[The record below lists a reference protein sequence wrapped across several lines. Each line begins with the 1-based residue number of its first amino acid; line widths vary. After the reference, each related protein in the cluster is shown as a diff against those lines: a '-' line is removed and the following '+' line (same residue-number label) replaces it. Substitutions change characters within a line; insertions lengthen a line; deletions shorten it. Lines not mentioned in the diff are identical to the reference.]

1 MVLAHPSVLS
11 HLQWWTIAFWQIRW
25 IALLTWVYVSCDHA
39 IFLLGT
45 DHSLIKS
52 ARPDVSWH
60 AAVRGKKFPFFTD
73 TSQSAKN
80 SSPQNLP
87 HTVRV
92 RKHDDIYLLLDKQIS
107 SRGVIDYSAAS
118 SKTLWVLKANDL
130 LPTALI
136 LACLPFFGLQ
146 RRLTDSQTNTPLR
159 S

>member
-25 IALLTWVYVSCDHA
+25 IALLTWVYVSCDQA
-39 IFLLGT
+39 IFFLGT

-146 RRLTDSQTNTPLR
+146 RRLTGSQTNTPLQ